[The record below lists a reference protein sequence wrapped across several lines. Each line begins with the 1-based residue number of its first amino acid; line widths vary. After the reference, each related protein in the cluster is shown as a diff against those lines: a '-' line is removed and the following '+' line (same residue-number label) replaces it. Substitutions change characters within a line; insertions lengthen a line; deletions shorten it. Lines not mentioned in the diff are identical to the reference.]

1 MEIVGQLFSAGKD
14 RNKKTSQKLWNVLEK
29 NWEGLGRFW
38 EKSIPLNISVST
50 FYQVLQLPSCSHRTA
65 FSRPPWVDIRATCL
79 HPL

>member
-1 MEIVGQLFSAGKD
+1 MESVGQLISENKV
-14 RNKKTSQKLWNVLEK
+14 RHKKTSQKLWNVLGK
-29 NWEGLGRFW
+29 NWEGLGKFW